1 MKCGVAMLVALC
13 VAAGDGATKD
23 VVVAPAGTFTMSALD
38 QGAGQFEADGVTRR
52 PGTTVTFSRPLQVSR
67 TEITQGEYQ
76 NTLHRNPSKF
86 KDAADAALRPVEQ
99 VTLFDA
105 VEYCNARSK
114 RDGLT
119 PRYALDN
126 LARRTDGGIDFAVV
140 KDVGGPGWRLPSEA
154 EWEYLC
160 RAGTTTAW
168 CFGDDEQAIGTFSWS
183 RDQSS
188 GSTHAVAGK
197 KPNAWGIFDMHGN
210 VFEWCF
216 DASAAPGARQPFRGG
231 SWFNCPVCAKCDS
244 RSMGDPTTREATL
257 GFRVVRTP
265 D

>member
-1 MKCGVAMLVALC
+1 MRRCVFMLAALLAAADDAATTNVA
-13 VAAGDGATKD
+13 
-23 VVVAPAGTFTMSALD
+23 VAPAGTFVMSALD
-38 QGAGQFEADGVTRR
+38 QGTGQFEADGVTRR
-52 PGTTVTFSRPLQVSR
+52 PGMVVTIARPLQVSR
-67 TEITQGEYQ
+67 TEITQGEFQ

-86 KDAADAALRPVEQ
+86 RDAADAALRPVEQ

-114 RDGLT
+114 RDGLA
-119 PRYALDN
+119 PRYTLAN

-140 KDVGGPGWRLPSEA
+140 KDVGGPGWRLPTEA

-160 RAGTTTAW
+160 RAGSTGPW
-168 CFGDDEQAIGTFSWS
+168 CYGDDEQAIGTVSWS
-183 RDQSS
+183 RDQSA
-188 GSTHAVAGK
+188 GSTHAVGGK

-231 SWFNCPVCAKCDS
+231 SWFNCPVCAKSDS
-244 RSMGDPTTREATL
+244 RSMGDPATREATL